1 MENKLRIWRVVPTSK
16 TGVQAP
22 SYFVETTE
30 YVREKA
36 EKVAIKMAKEKSA
49 LSNYDSWNF
58 RVSKIEKRKEKRA
71 FNKGGAR
78 CNNTT
83 PYKEIRP
90 RVQRSACTRVRRNSS
105 RGVLHTR
112 RNDHDAERH
121 RCPTSK
127 HSR

>member
-58 RVSKIEKRKEKRA
+58 RVSKIEKRKDEFGR
-71 FNKGGAR
+71 
-78 CNNTT
+78 
-83 PYKEIRP
+83 YISYH
-90 RVQRSACTRVRRNSS
+90 Q
-105 RGVLHTR
+105 
-112 RNDHDAERH
+112 
-121 RCPTSK
+121 
-127 HSR
+127 